1 MVIRWMYA
9 LIRDGMKAQ
18 TVPLR
23 LLCVETGHIIRK
35 KRLYRKIS
43 CGTFRIR
50 LIFHRE
56 NTNGL
61 IWSTLHRKNCAENGK
76 TN

>member
-35 KRLYRKIS
+35 KRLYRKIL

-56 NTNGL
+56 NTNAL
-61 IWSTLHRKNCAENGK
+61 SWSTLHRKNCAENGK